1 MRVVCFDRGE
11 ACCWRRRSTSRG
23 GPHAVALLLRAAPP
37 IPDCARRAGR
47 VTPPA
52 QHDAHWSSLS
62 FPSLPFRGLYT
73 PHQMRMSLVR
83 YGANTNVG
91 SGTGRPGP
99 GEFYMHGTTHRFTPR
114 SCCCLAESNKLRK
127 AAVWLMTWVWFDR
140 FILFLILVNSLMI
153 AATDYGVVEVQE
165 QTYDLIPAVCGWW
178 TRSPFEHTCSVRN
191 MINDR
196 AEPVFT
202 AFFLIESAAKI
213 IGMGFI
219 CGKGTYLNDAYVW
232 REWREEGVEGEA
244 VCRALSPRWQGN
256 PGAATDVSLSLALSR
271 SLPRSLSLSLSLSPD
286 GIGSTSLSS
295 SPASS
300 PRSHSS
306 PTSPCCARSASFD
319 RSDRSPQYQSYEL
332 SSWLSFALSLI
343 SRMFSSSSPLCLS
356 SLGFLD
362 SLFSRVA

>member
-91 SGTGRPGP
+91 SGTGRPGS

-232 REWREEGVEGEA
+232 REWRERRGLRVKRCA
-244 VCRALSPRWQGN
+244 VLFPRGGKATPEPPLTSLSP
-256 PGAATDVSLSLALSR
+256 SLSLALSLAL
-271 SLPRSLSLSLSLSPD
+271 SLFLSLSLQMELDRLRCRRLRLPRLAPILPQRLRAAHD
-286 GIGSTSLSS
+286 PCPSTAPIAHRSTKA
-295 SPASS
+295 ASS
-300 PRSHSS
+300 RHGYP
-306 PTSPCCARSASFD
+306 
-319 RSDRSPQYQSYEL
+319 
-332 SSWLSFALSLI
+332 
-343 SRMFSSSSPLCLS
+343 SRCP
-356 SLGFLD
+356 
-362 SLFSRVA
+362 